1 MPVMH
6 TKNIAIKRLR
16 LGLLSCGSAVPLSK
30 SRLSRSIIYASSAIA
45 CMQTVAFAGSPAPG
59 VISAPAN
66 TGQAF
71 VVNEPISPNDP
82 NNPIPVPFH
91 ITGSTPVVTTGV
103 NTYVGPTV
111 VGANQNAATT
121 GMYYNMGQTGTAN
134 QTFTINPAGVYLGSG
149 TTLGNVTNNGTIS
162 PGNNSTTT
170 FTNEPA
176 LPVGTRM
183 NINGSFTQTSTGMTR
198 LYLTPTTCD
207 QVAVTGAVDFAN
219 GQIQI
224 TPLPG
229 FYDPNNPTTFTV
241 ISWGAHTTVT
251 PNIVVTTENLSGS
264 SQLELTVT
272 PQVTSTGLV
281 ISVTGAD
288 RTLTSGTTD
297 VSTLSNATGTVNM
310 PNNATLASSAN
321 TSQTII
327 QPITL
332 TGSSAA
338 ITSAAGS
345 TLNLSGQITGTSALN
360 VSGSGITVFGAA
372 NIGLAGPVNVASST
386 VQVSNSAD
394 LGSGALNLSGAGA
407 TVNLGATSGDT
418 VTLRNTISLTDTTNP
433 VTLVVP
439 AGASATLSR
448 PITGATGTTLNMSG
462 GGTTTISSA
471 NPSFAGNVNVSD
483 STISLASGANL
494 GTGTVALTGAMV
506 NLAGGASLN
515 NAVTT
520 DAQTTIALQ
529 STANTTATVA
539 GSISGAGTISM
550 SGGGTSL
557 FTGANTGLTGPVN
570 VAGSTVQV
578 AANSSLGSGAVNLSS
593 SGAAVNFAAG
603 ANINNASITTV
614 SGTTIGLQPVLNTP
628 ITVNS
633 ALSGAGVINVGGGGS
648 ATFSASNTSLTGA
661 VNVSGSTVQVSN
673 GANLGSGALNLSGA
687 GATINLGSASG
698 NAVTLLNPVSLTD
711 TANPVTMVVPAG
723 ASATLSEPITG
734 VAGTT
739 LNMSGGGATTI
750 SSANPSFAGNMSV
763 SNSTVS
769 LASGADLGTGN
780 IALTGATVNIV
791 GGSRLNNAVTTDAET
806 TIALQPTTNTTAT
819 FGGSLSGAGTV
830 NVSGGGTVQ
839 FSATNTALTGPV
851 NVTGSTVQ
859 IANNANLGAGTLNVS
874 SGTISMGA
882 VALPNPVS
890 VTAAS
895 TFTSNATSGATSTLS
910 GPITGSAPITF
921 NGTGKT
927 NLTATGTSA
936 YSGNLTASTGYLAIN
951 CTMPSASVNVTSGA
965 VLSGAGTI
973 GSLVQ
978 GGSIKPGN
986 SIGDLTIGSYATDD
1000 GAIYNVEISPTES
1013 SRILVTGD
1021 ATLNSTYNINVLMDA
1036 GIYSA
1041 GTVDYA
1047 ILKAGGTLT
1056 TNAINVQWN
1065 TQAGLTF
1072 TVGTLAGSG
1081 TSADGKDLVLRYT
1094 STQPFTINADQTTID
1109 TTTLGTTYNLASFG
1123 SDSAI
1128 TIGGNDVVATN
1139 SGLVVPVAEQVEL
1152 TSQVFQNTQSATL
1165 DNDVS
1170 NTATADAFRFKAFKP
1185 TAKMAPTGTSKGAVE
1200 ALLTAISQNG
1210 PVSYEKNETRLW
1222 ISPYVNRSRTSL
1234 TNSNPGNQG
1243 WSGGSLIGIEQ
1254 RDQKNIWSVGLLGG
1268 LNGSRSHVLGTP
1280 SSFSKTTGFLFGG
1293 YNTYKYTDYKDSG
1306 NFGHE
1311 LLASHTITSVDSQR
1325 YGLPVVGNT
1334 PYNAL
1339 ASYKTTTDILN
1350 AQLNYLFD
1358 VIKKSV
1364 SCRLNAGVT
1373 YQGTQS
1379 GKITERN
1386 AGVNNL
1392 TTAASTSKQVEY
1404 YSGIGIRKI
1413 WTHENITVRLTG
1425 VYEYGY
1431 QATSTSTGGASTR
1444 TGGTVAIGST
1454 TQSVAPTT
1462 FAASV
1467 GPRQNKHYFQLNGSY
1482 LDRSTGLKFITSYSG
1497 VLYKNVQNHT
1507 AMVKVEYRF

>member
-372 NIGLAGPVNVASST
+372 NIGLAGPVNVA
-386 VQVSNSAD
+386 
-394 LGSGALNLSGAGA
+394 
-407 TVNLGATSGDT
+407 
-418 VTLRNTISLTDTTNP
+418 
-433 VTLVVP
+433 
-439 AGASATLSR
+439 
-448 PITGATGTTLNMSG
+448 
-462 GGTTTISSA
+462 
-471 NPSFAGNVNVSD
+471 
-483 STISLASGANL
+483 
-494 GTGTVALTGAMV
+494 
-506 NLAGGASLN
+506 
-515 NAVTT
+515 
-520 DAQTTIALQ
+520 
-529 STANTTATVA
+529 
-539 GSISGAGTISM
+539 
-550 SGGGTSL
+550 
-557 FTGANTGLTGPVN
+557 
-570 VAGSTVQV
+570 GSTVQV

-734 VAGTT
+734 ATGTT